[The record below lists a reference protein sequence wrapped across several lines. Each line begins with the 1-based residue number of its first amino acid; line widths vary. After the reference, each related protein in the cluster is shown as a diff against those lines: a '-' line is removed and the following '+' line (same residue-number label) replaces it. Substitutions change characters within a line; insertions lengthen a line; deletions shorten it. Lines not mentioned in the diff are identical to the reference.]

1 MIRSPQGASLPL
13 ADVRRGDWF
22 RFGCGGARGG
32 IDQSMGIAVVFDRCT
47 QQQNGYDGP
56 DQRNFM
62 QRHFHADTT

>member
-1 MIRSPQGASLPL
+1 
-13 ADVRRGDWF
+13 
-22 RFGCGGARGG
+22 
-32 IDQSMGIAVVFDRCT
+32 MGIAVVFDRCT